1 MSASLKN
8 KSVIVTGG
16 SKGIGKG
23 IARVFA
29 QHGAKVL
36 VVARTASEGE
46 ATVAELKAA
55 GGTAAFFQADV
66 SKRAEVEAMVAAA
79 VKLHGG
85 LDVMCANAGAFPAL
99 KLADMTDEAWDGI
112 FVANVRSMMLC
123 VQAALTAL
131 KKSAAPRVVI
141 TSSITGPITGFPGW
155 SHYGATKAAQLGFI
169 RTAAIELAKDG
180 ITINAVLPGN
190 ILTEGLIG
198 MGEDY
203 IKATAACVP
212 LGKLGTVDD
221 IGHAA
226 AFLASAEAGYITGQ
240 TITVDGGQILPESPA
255 ALTA

>member
-8 KSVIVTGG
+8 KSVIVTGA

-29 QHGAKVL
+29 RHGAKVL
-36 VVARTASEGE
+36 LVARSAAEGE
-46 ATVAELKAA
+46 AAAAELRAA
-55 GGTAAFFQADV
+55 GGIAAFCAADV
-66 SKRAEVEAMVAAA
+66 SKRADVARMIATA
-79 VKLHGG
+79 VALHGG
-85 LDVMCANAGAFPAL
+85 LDVLCANAGAFPAC
-99 KLADMTDEAWDGI
+99 KLADMTDEAWDSL
-112 FVANVRSMMLC
+112 FVTNVRSLMLC
-123 VQAALTAL
+123 VQAAIAPL
-131 KKSAAPRVVI
+131 KQSAAPRIVV

-155 SHYGATKAAQLGFI
+155 SHYGATKAAQLGFL
-169 RTAAIELAKDG
+169 RTASIELARDG

-190 ILTEGLIG
+190 ILTEALAG

-203 IKATAACVP
+203 VKSTAACVP
-212 LGKLGTVDD
+212 LGKLGTVED

-240 TITVDGGQILPESPA
+240 TLVVDGGQILPESPA

>member
-29 QHGAKVL
+29 SHGAKVL
-36 VVARTASEGE
+36 VVARTPAEGE
-46 ATVAELKAA
+46 AAVAELVAA
-55 GGTAAFFQADV
+55 GGTAAFFKADV
-66 SKRAEVEAMVAAA
+66 SKRDEVAAMVAKA
-79 VKLHGG
+79 VELHGG
-85 LDVMCANAGAFPAL
+85 LDVMCANAGAFPAC
-99 KLADMTDEAWDGI
+99 KLADMTDEAWDSL
-112 FVANVRSMMLC
+112 FVTNVRSMMLC
-123 VQAALTAL
+123 VQASLPEL

-141 TSSITGPITGFPGW
+141 TSSITGPTTGFPGW

-190 ILTEGLIG
+190 ILTEALVG
-198 MGEDY
+198 MGEEY
-203 IKATAACVP
+203 INSTAACVP
-212 LGKLGTVDD
+212 LGKLGTVED

>member
-46 ATVAELKAA
+46 ATVAELVAA

-66 SKRAEVEAMVAAA
+66 TKRADLEAMAATA

-85 LDVMCANAGAFPAL
+85 IDVLCANAGSFPAL
-99 KLADMTDEAWDGI
+99 KFADMTEEAWDDI
-112 FVANVRSMMLC
+112 FATNVKSMFLSI
-123 VQAALTAL
+123 QACLPFL
-131 KKSAAPRVVI
+131 KKSSAPRIVI

-155 SHYGATKAAQLGFI
+155 SHYGATKAAQLGFL
-169 RTAAIELAKDG
+169 RTAAIEFARDG

-190 ILTEGLIG
+190 ILTEGLAG
-198 MGEDY
+198 MGDDY
-203 IKATAACVP
+203 LKSTAAAVP

-226 AFLASAEAGYITGQ
+226 AFLASAEAGYITGHSLV
-240 TITVDGGQILPESPA
+240 VDGGQILPESPA
-255 ALTA
+255 ALLA

>member
-8 KSVIVTGG
+8 KSVIVTGA

-29 QHGAKVL
+29 THGAKVL
-36 VVARTASEGE
+36 LVARTASEGE
-46 ATVAELKAA
+46 AAAAELRATGA
-55 GGTAAFFQADV
+55 TATFFAADV
-66 SKRAEVEAMVAAA
+66 SKRDEVAAMIAKA
-79 VKLHGG
+79 VELHGA
-85 LDVMCANAGAFPAL
+85 LDVLCANAGAFPAC
-99 KLADMTDEAWDGI
+99 KLADMTDEAWDGL
-112 FVANVRSMMLC
+112 FVTNVRSMMLC
-123 VQAALTAL
+123 VQAALPAL
-131 KKSAAPRVVI
+131 KKSTAPRVVV

-169 RTAAIELAKDG
+169 RTAAIELARDG
-180 ITINAVLPGN
+180 VTINAVLPGN
-190 ILTEGLIG
+190 ILTEALVG
-198 MGEDY
+198 MGEEY
-203 IKATAACVP
+203 IRSTAACVP
-212 LGKLGTVDD
+212 LGKLGTVED

>member
-8 KSVIVTGG
+8 KSVIVTGA

-29 QHGAKVL
+29 SHGAKIL
-36 VVARTASEGE
+36 LVARTASDGE
-46 ATVAELKAA
+46 AAAAELRATGA
-55 GGTAAFFQADV
+55 TAAFFAADV
-66 SKRAEVEAMVAAA
+66 TNRAEVAAMVAKA
-79 VKLHGG
+79 VELHGG
-85 LDVMCANAGAFPAL
+85 LDVLCANAGAFPAC
-99 KLADMTDEAWDGI
+99 KLADMTDEAWDGL
-112 FVANVRSMMLC
+112 FVTNVRSLMLC
-123 VQAALTAL
+123 VQAALPAL
-131 KKSAAPRVVI
+131 KKSAAPRVVV

-169 RTAAIELAKDG
+169 RTVAIELARDG

-190 ILTEGLIG
+190 ILTEALAG

-203 IKATAACVP
+203 IKSTAACVP
-212 LGKLGTVDD
+212 LGKLGTVED

-240 TITVDGGQILPESPA
+240 TLTVDGGQILPESPA

>member
-29 QHGAKVL
+29 SHGAKVL

-46 ATVAELKAA
+46 ATVAELVAA
-55 GGTAAFFQADV
+55 GGTAAFFKADV
-66 SKRAEVEAMVAAA
+66 SKRDEVAAMVAKA
-79 VKLHGG
+79 VELHGG
-85 LDVMCANAGAFPAL
+85 LDVMCANAGAFPAC
-99 KLADMTDEAWDGI
+99 KLADMTDEAWDGL
-112 FVANVRSMMLC
+112 FVTNVRSMMLC
-123 VQAALTAL
+123 VQAALPEL
-131 KKSAAPRVVI
+131 KKSAAPRVVV
-141 TSSITGPITGFPGW
+141 TSSITGPTTGFPGW

-190 ILTEGLIG
+190 ILTEALVG
-198 MGEDY
+198 MGEEY
-203 IKATAACVP
+203 INSTAACVP
-212 LGKLGTVDD
+212 LGKLGTVED